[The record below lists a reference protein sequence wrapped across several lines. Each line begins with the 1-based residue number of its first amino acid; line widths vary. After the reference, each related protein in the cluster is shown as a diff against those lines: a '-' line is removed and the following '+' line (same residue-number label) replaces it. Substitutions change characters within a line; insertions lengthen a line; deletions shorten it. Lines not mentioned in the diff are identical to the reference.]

1 MRMKKNKHS
10 RVTSFIHQ
18 KKWQGP
24 SVSYAQFEQGTNPIF
39 ECKDLWERR
48 GEKKV
53 VRHSLK
59 NERERERE
67 SRTFC
72 GQRDNSA
79 TSPHYQTSPSQSATF
94 VLVEE
99 LDSVWEFIREWK
111 K

>member
-67 SRTFC
+67 RVEPFVAKEIT
-72 GQRDNSA
+72 QPLVLTTR
-79 TSPHYQTSPSQSATF
+79 PHRRSLQLLF
-94 VLVEE
+94 
-99 LDSVWEFIREWK
+99 
-111 K
+111 